1 MIGLKI
7 NKNDYEF
14 RIPDYLV
21 FHLDSIR
28 QKLVVEGTG
37 YLFSFLK
44 ANENIEYE
52 ILIADFAEP
61 SEKISSN
68 NDVADIDT
76 ELEKTLRNEEWMLQ
90 KKLEEFKRL
99 EKILKEEGII

>member
-21 FHLDSIR
+21 FHLDSK
-28 QKLVVEGTG
+28 QHKFVVEGTG

-44 ANENIEYE
+44 ADKNIEYE

-76 ELEKTLRNEEWMLQ
+76 ELEKMMRSEEWILQ